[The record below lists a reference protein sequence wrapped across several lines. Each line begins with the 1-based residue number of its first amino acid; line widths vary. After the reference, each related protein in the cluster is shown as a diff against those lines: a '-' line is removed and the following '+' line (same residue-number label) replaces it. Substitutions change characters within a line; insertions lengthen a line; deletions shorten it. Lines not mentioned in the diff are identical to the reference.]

1 MHRRDFNLRQ
11 GGVLND
17 DSIKRLNLIVDSE
30 SDSFPVIIT
39 HDCDLRHENEEIV
52 ELIIG
57 RKIENPKS
65 VYENAKNPR
74 CLHLQFTSTSDQKPV
89 YLELCFS
96 NRKSVP
102 QNDFSKLRQKES
114 VLNISE
120 DNHRTLKHWLASR
133 YSRPAFP
140 NSFEDRLRTKKG
152 GKTVEQQIA
161 KILKPV
167 ERHIRGV
174 FFNLGEHRNV
184 ELSESVPYILV
195 ITIVYVDESGSTTA
209 RKESKN
215 AAQQIESLFL
225 DVYGA
230 AEVATKINLE
240 ACNPISESHMPLS
253 VLRKVDQWR
262 LEYLSIERGSSGDFL
277 QATEIP
283 G

>member
-1 MHRRDFNLRQ
+1 MDRRDFKLRQ

-17 DSIKRLNLIVDSE
+17 ESIKRLDLIDVSV
-30 SDSFPVIIT
+30 SDGFPVIIT
-39 HDCDLRHENEEIV
+39 HDCDLLHEKEEFV
-52 ELIIG
+52 EVIIG
-57 RKIENPKS
+57 RKIENPES

-74 CLHLQFTSTSDQKPV
+74 CLHLQFTSPSDQKPV
-89 YLELCFS
+89 YLELRFS
-96 NRKSVP
+96 TRKSVP

-114 VLNISE
+114 ILNISE

-133 YSRPAFP
+133 YGRPAFP
-140 NSFEDRLRTKKG
+140 DAFEDRLRTKKG

-184 ELSESVPYILV
+184 ELREDVPYILI
-195 ITIVYVDESGSTTA
+195 ITIVYVDESGGTTA
-209 RKESKN
+209 RKESKI
-215 AAQQIESLFL
+215 AAQKIESLFV

-230 AEVATKINLE
+230 AENATKISLE
-240 ACNPISESHMPLS
+240 ACNSISELHMPLS
-253 VLRKVDQWR
+253 VLRRVDQWR
-262 LEYLSIERGSSGDFL
+262 LEYLSIEYGSSGDYL
-277 QATEIP
+277 QTSEIP